1 MALVELYRAIKGHHY
16 VVKVRLTK
24 VLWEAKQSQAGGSL
38 MQWADFLD
46 IDRGFAAT

>member
-16 VVKVRLTK
+16 VVMVRLNM
-24 VLWEAKQSQAGGSL
+24 VLWEVMQSQVGGLL